1 MKVLVVKLSSL
12 GDVVHTFPAVTDAM
26 RAVPGL
32 TLDWAVE
39 EAFVPLVETH
49 PAVRRAIAVPL
60 RRLRKAPGEALRS
73 GAAAAI
79 RAALR
84 AEPYDVVIDAQGL
97 MKSAAVALFARGRR
111 HGFAQGSAREGLA
124 TFAYHTTHVVPET
137 EHMAVRLRKLFAASL
152 GYSLQGLAADAG
164 LAAPAEAQ
172 GRADEPPYIVLL
184 HGTTWRTKTWPVKH
198 WRDLALMAA
207 ERGYETRIF
216 AQGPEETARAAAIAA
231 QIPTVRIVP
240 PGPITALA
248 PVIARAQAVV
258 TVDSGLGHLAAAL
271 AVPTVG
277 LYGPTNPRLT
287 GLFGPKAL
295 ELKSLRP
302 CAPCER
308 AQCRIAPDLVE
319 GPPCL
324 TDFSARDV
332 WRALNVL
339 RFGHADA
346 MDKTGS
352 SVAHG
357 GTSPP
362 SP

>member
-26 RAVPGL
+26 RSVPGL
-32 TLDWAVE
+32 VLDWAVE
-39 EAFVPLVETH
+39 EAFAPLVHMH
-49 PAVRRAIAVPL
+49 PAVRRAIPVPL
-60 RRLRKAPGEALRS
+60 RRLRKAPRAAMGNGEA
-73 GAAAAI
+73 ATI
-79 RAALR
+79 RAALH
-84 AEPYDVVIDAQGL
+84 AEAYDVVIDAQGL
-97 MKSAAVALFARGRR
+97 MKSAVVGLFARGRR
-111 HGFAQGSAREGLA
+111 HGFARGSARESLA
-124 TFAYHTTHVVPET
+124 TLAYHTAHAVPEV
-137 EHMAVRLRKLFAASL
+137 EHMASRIRKLFAASL
-152 GYSLQGLAADAG
+152 GYNLTGLVADAG
-164 LAAPAEAQ
+164 LKVLAEPRPAQ
-172 GRADEPPYIVLL
+172 PYIVML

-198 WRDLALMAA
+198 WRDLALHAA
-207 ERGYETRIF
+207 ERGLEARIF
-216 AQGPEETARAAAIAA
+216 AQGAQESARAAAIAEDLPSVS
-231 QIPTVRIVP
+231 IIP
-240 PGPITALA
+240 PGPIPDLV
-248 PVIARAQAVV
+248 PVIANAEAVV
-258 TVDSGLGHLAAAL
+258 SVDSGLGHLAAAL

-308 AQCRIAPDLVE
+308 AHCRIAPDLVE

-346 MDKTGS
+346 MDKGTATMAHEGRS
-352 SVAHG
+352 SPAQ
-357 GTSPP
+357 
-362 SP
+362 